1 MTQKTVLIVDD
12 SADNIQLLSGVLKQ
26 YYKVKAATRG
36 DRALKIVQK
45 KPPPDLVLL
54 DVVMPEMDGYEVC
67 RQLKENPQ
75 TMNIPVVFISGNTSA
90 EEQQKGLDMGAEAYM
105 GKPVD
110 SSKLLEIIER
120 LLAS

>member
-12 SADNIQLLSGVLKQ
+12 SPDNIQLLSGVLKQ
-26 YYKVKAATRG
+26 HYKVKAATRG
-36 DRALKIVQK
+36 DRALKITQK
-45 KPPPDLVLL
+45 TPPPDLVLL

-75 TMNIPVVFISGNTSA
+75 TMDIPVVFISGNISA

-110 SSKLLEIIER
+110 SSKLLETIER
-120 LLAS
+120 LLA